1 LTQAGDI
8 LIAKPFLQDGY
19 FKRSVI
25 YVGEHN
31 EHGSI
36 GFVLNKPHGLILR
49 DIFPQLNKGN
59 FRIYEGGPVASQE
72 LFYTHTLG
80 LKLSDSI
87 EISKGVYMGG
97 DFNELSHLIEHG
109 KISSNQIRFYV
120 GHAGWSPG
128 QLNNEILHNSWFVE
142 PANYDDLIT
151 IHTDD
156 MWGNEL
162 LKINPSYKAF
172 SDFSFDPSLN

>member
-1 LTQAGDI
+1 MTKAGDI

-25 YVGEHN
+25 YMGEHN

-36 GFVLNKPHGLILR
+36 GFVLNRPHGLLLR
-49 DIFPQLNKGN
+49 DIFPALNKGN
-59 FRIYEGGPVASQE
+59 FRIFEGGPVASQE

-87 EISKGVYMGG
+87 EINKGVYMGG
-97 DFNELSHLIEHG
+97 DFNELSHFIEHG
-109 KISSNQIRFYV
+109 KISTNQIRFYI
-120 GHAGWSPG
+120 GHSGWSPG

-142 PANYDDLIT
+142 PANYDELILAHPDE
-151 IHTDD
+151 I
-156 MWGNEL
+156 WGHEL